1 MNECL
6 HPSRIPTA
14 DLYLT
19 DGSHLELQR
28 DWRRGLGWWRVDD
41 DGRRRL
47 TVAQAFEW
55 APRILR
61 HEVLIEAQNL
71 ASVTLQECL
80 RDGGGDPERHS
91 ASAALIGEIHAAMVA
106 LCDDPSIRS
115 FGHDPADHMRS

>member
-1 MNECL
+1 MPWNGGG
-6 HPSRIPTA
+6 TK
-14 DLYLT
+14 DLPVHDPRHWAS
-19 DGSHLELQR
+19 DG
-28 DWRRGLGWWRVDD
+28 GPG
-41 DGRRRL
+41 
-47 TVAQAFEW
+47 
-55 APRILR
+55 APRVLR

-80 RDGGGDPERHS
+80 RDGGGDPECHS